1 MLKNIL
7 FSLLLF
13 SSCSNETINNL
24 NLENQNLKKEIVEYE
39 EEIKDLEADIKS
51 LELEIEESKASE
63 NKMYN
68 ELQEQKEA
76 LSALQA
82 LANTRPGNP
91 KVIQPP
97 PTTITT
103 GEASRTLEQWAVL
116 LDKKKTDEIRDLLGA
131 PRGTL
136 DSGLQWYYSGKVL
149 ETDSG
154 VIKNLHVYFL
164 PREIFGIKEKAVTFV
179 GAGIGGKISY
189 IDPILRTVKYAFAS
203 DITFLRSRVETW
215 ILIEMGRYSK

>member
-24 NLENQNLKKEIVEYE
+24 NLENQNLKK
-39 EEIKDLEADIKS
+39 EIKDLEADIKS

-68 ELQEQKEA
+68 ELQEQKES

-91 KVIQPP
+91 KVIQPT
-97 PTTITT
+97 TTITT
-103 GEASRTLEQWAVL
+103 SEVSKTLEQWAVL
-116 LDKKKTDEIRDLLGA
+116 LDKKKTDEIRDLLGT

-136 DSGLQWYYSGKVL
+136 DSGYQWYYIGKVL

-154 VIKNLHVYFL
+154 VIKDLHVYFL
-164 PREIFGIKEKAVTFV
+164 PRESFGKKEKAVTFV
-179 GAGIGGKISY
+179 KAGIGGKIMY
-189 IDPILRTVKYAFAS
+189 IDPTLRTVKYAFAS
-203 DITFLRSRVETW
+203 DIDYMRKRVETW
-215 ILIEMGRYSK
+215 VLIEMGRYRK